1 MRTQNHTC
9 HHLTCYVFP
18 HYLFIQQLRTIM
30 IENCMDWW
38 SSWLSNLVTLYICRF
53 VLVLSWNRHLCKNW
67 LNGMNSL
74 EKVEVDPKTIGIWE
88 ELDFVFFVSDVH
100 IRIQTCQYIIDK
112 KNWYYSKYKLVNSLW
127 LIKEITI
134 VMKSSSTIALV
145 TSKCIELHLALEY
158 TVRDLAERLTFK

>member
-1 MRTQNHTC
+1 MKF
-9 HHLTCYVFP
+9 LTFK
-18 HYLFIQQLRTIM
+18 F
-30 IENCMDWW
+30 
-38 SSWLSNLVTLYICRF
+38 SYIVCRF
-53 VLVLSWNRHLCKNW
+53 VLVLSWTRHLCKNW
-67 LNGMNSL
+67 SNGMNSL

-88 ELDFVFFVSDVH
+88 ELGFVFFVSEVH